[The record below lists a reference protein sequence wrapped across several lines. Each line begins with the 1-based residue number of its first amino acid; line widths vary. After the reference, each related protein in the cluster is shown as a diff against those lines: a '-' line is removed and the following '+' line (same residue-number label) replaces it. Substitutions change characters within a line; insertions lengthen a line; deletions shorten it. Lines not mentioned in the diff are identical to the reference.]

1 MRLSLYSDGASQGN
15 PGPGGIGGIIL
26 NENGDQL
33 ASICQ
38 SIGLCTNNQAEYK
51 AAIAVMK
58 RAISYKATAT
68 TLYMDSQLVV
78 NQINGKYRVKNTLLK
93 PLHSEASRLA
103 GELNNFTAI
112 YIPREKNKISDTLAK
127 AGIKSKI

>member
-38 SIGLCTNNQAEYK
+38 SIGSCTNNQAEYK

-103 GELNNFTAI
+103 RELNSFTAI